1 MTLKYFG
8 KRETTL
14 MKFSVD
20 FKEETLPI
28 EVNHVT
34 PFCRVTWG
42 GKQKCP
48 PPPSLPSFICNF
60 YKGID

>member
-34 PFCRVTWG
+34 PFCRVT
-42 GKQKCP
+42 
-48 PPPSLPSFICNF
+48 
-60 YKGID
+60 